1 MAVAQTCIHTASRHI
16 RHLAEGIGGR
26 GSCTPEEKRA
36 AEYVAQEMAGL
47 GVTEVRLETFRA
59 LPSTYWPYALAFAAA
74 LLGTLL
80 AWMPGGRWPM
90 AIAALLNALGAW
102 GMLAE
107 TDFSPNWM
115 RWLLPHATSQNAMGI
130 VPPVGEPR
138 HTVVLCAHLD
148 THRTPIFYSSR
159 TWHTLFGAL
168 VGAAFASMA
177 LEAVAYLFGAALGW
191 DWLRWLGL
199 VASMQLFAL
208 LLCLHADRTPFSPGA
223 NDNGSGVGV
232 VLGLVEQLVQQPL
245 AHTTV
250 WLLFTGCEEVA
261 AYGMAAF
268 LDAHAAELGDDAL
281 YAILDQVGV
290 GRLVYLTADGLII
303 KRKTD
308 PQALALVR
316 RITAALPA
324 VQTVERVGIAY
335 TDAAVATKRGLV
347 ALTLVALP
355 SSDDEAS
362 HWHQMSDTPDHISE
376 TSLADACAFAWQLLR
391 KSDDLT
397 SPPY

>member
-1 MAVAQTCIHTASRHI
+1 MTVTQSCIHTAAKHI
-16 RHLAEGIGGR
+16 NYLAEGIGGR
-26 GSCTPEEKRA
+26 GSCTPDEKKA
-36 AEYVAQEMAGL
+36 AEYVAQEIASL
-47 GVTEVRLETFRA
+47 GVADVRLETFQA
-59 LPSTYWPYALAFAAA
+59 LPSTYWPYALAFAVA
-74 LLGTLL
+74 LLGTLFV
-80 AWMPGGRWPM
+80 WIPGGRWPM
-90 AIAALLNALGAW
+90 ALAALLNALGAW

-115 RWLLPHATSQNAMGI
+115 RWLLPKSASQNAMAI
-130 VPPVGEPR
+130 VPPAGEPR
-138 HTVVLCAHLD
+138 RTVVLCAHVD

-168 VGAAFASMA
+168 VGAAFASMV
-177 LEAVAYLFGAALGW
+177 LEAVAYFVGAVLGW
-191 DWLRWLGL
+191 DWLRWLS
-199 VASMQLFAL
+199 VAASMQVFAL

-232 VLGLVEQLVQQPL
+232 VLGLAEQLIQQPL
-245 AHTTV
+245 AHTVV

-290 GRLVYLTADGLII
+290 GQLIYLTADGLII
-303 KRKTD
+303 KRKTE
-308 PQALALVR
+308 PGALALAR
-316 RITAALPA
+316 RTVAALPG
-324 VQTVERVGIAY
+324 VQTAERVGIAY

-355 SSDDEAS
+355 LSDDEGS
-362 HWHQMSDTPDHISE
+362 HWHQMSDTTDHIAE

-391 KSDDLT
+391 EVDGLS
-397 SPPY
+397 SPAP